1 MHIKDKILLD
11 RIGLE
16 EHGPINI
23 VIFGDSISHGAIVD
37 IDYENVYWNLL
48 KRKLNAYRSY
58 MPVNM
63 INASIGGGNAMRSVP
78 RMERDVFSHNP
89 DLVIVC
95 FGLNDVNLELDEYL
109 GPLEKIFA
117 RCNEFGCD
125 AIFMSPNMLNTY
137 VADDAPAEYWE
148 YAHKT
153 AETQNGGRMD
163 RYMYAAMD
171 LARSMGIT
179 VCDCYS
185 KWKELA
191 KTQDTTMLL
200 ANRINHPN
208 AEMHK
213 LFADSLYEVIMQE
226 EKSTVENDSTM
237 FKNK

>member
-1 MHIKDKILLD
+1 MHVKDKILLD

-37 IDYENVYWNLL
+37 IDYENVYWNVL

-63 INASIGGGNAMRSVP
+63 INASIGGTNAMNSVK

-95 FGLNDVNLELDEYL
+95 FGLNDVNLEFEQYV

-117 RCNEFGCD
+117 RCKEFGCD

-153 AETQNGGRMD
+153 AENQNGGRMD

-171 LARSMGIT
+171 LARKMGIT

-185 KWKELA
+185 KWKELS
-191 KTQDTTMLL
+191 KTQDITMLL
-200 ANRINHPN
+200 ANRINHPTK
-208 AEMHK
+208 EMHA
-213 LFADSLYEVIMQE
+213 LFAESLYETIFGE
-226 EKSTVENDSTM
+226 AAPACTENESTM
-237 FKNK
+237 FRG

>member
-1 MHIKDKILLD
+1 MHVKDKILLD

-63 INASIGGGNAMRSVP
+63 INASIGGANAMSSVK

-95 FGLNDVNLELDEYL
+95 FGLNDVNLELDQYL
-109 GPLEKIFA
+109 GPLEEIFA

-125 AIFMSPNMLNTY
+125 TIFMSPNMLNTY

-153 AETQNGGRMD
+153 ADTQNNGRMD
-163 RYMYAAMD
+163 KYMYAAMD
-171 LARSMGIT
+171 LARKMGIT

-191 KTQDTTMLL
+191 KTQDVTMLL

-213 LFADSLYEVIMQE
+213 LFADSLYEVIMEQAE
-226 EKSTVENDSTM
+226 AAQENDSTM
-237 FKNK
+237 VQQK